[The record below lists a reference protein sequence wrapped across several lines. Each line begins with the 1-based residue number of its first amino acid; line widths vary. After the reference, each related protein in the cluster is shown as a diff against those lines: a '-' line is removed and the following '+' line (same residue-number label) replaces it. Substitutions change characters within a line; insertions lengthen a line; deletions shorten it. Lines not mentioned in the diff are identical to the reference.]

1 MFVSVTRLRI
11 RRLWD
16 MPAFALQALRSALQA
31 KAATG
36 NVSVVPLAEARRTF
50 WTRTIWIEES
60 AMRAFMLG
68 EPHRRIMSRLA
79 EWCDEAAVERWTQ
92 DMPEPPSWEDAQQR
106 MQREAT
112 G

>member
-1 MFVSVTRLRI
+1 
-11 RRLWD
+11 
-16 MPAFALQALRSALQA
+16 
-31 KAATG
+31 
-36 NVSVVPLAEARRTF
+36 
-50 WTRTIWIEES
+50 
-60 AMRAFMLG
+60 
-68 EPHRRIMSRLA
+68 MSRLA